1 MSNLVRKA
9 LTLTLFLGVSGSV
22 LAGGAEQARSML
34 EQMASAMSQLSY
46 QGTFVYVRNG
56 VVETMRITHVQDE
69 NGVQERLYSVS
80 GPRRE
85 VVRDRNGVR
94 CILKGS
100 SRTGE
105 TPVVA
110 DSYFPDLPPSLF
122 DDKASGYRLETGGEA
137 RIAGQTARRVSITP
151 EDDYRYGY
159 DFWLQEGT
167 GLLLKW
173 VLLDSNHKALAKLM
187 FTDFATGDEIDQSEL
202 VSDSPTED
210 FIELSKA
217 GQKGDYV
224 LDSTTPRWQPQKLP
238 SGFQLTSHST
248 EVGANGSVE
257 HSVYSDGLA
266 AVSVY
271 VEQHGVEVQALPAE
285 SQLGTNN
292 VYSKQQDGLQIT
304 VIGEVPAITVKS
316 IANEMALSDAPN

>member
-9 LTLTLFLGVSGSV
+9 LSLTLFLGVSGSV
-22 LAGGAEQARSML
+22 FAGGADQARLML

-56 VVETMRITHVQDE
+56 VVETMRITHVLDE
-69 NGVQERLYSVS
+69 NGVHERLYSVS

-85 VVRDRNGVR
+85 VIRDRDGVR
-94 CILKGS
+94 CILKDS
-100 SRTGE
+100 SNLEE

-110 DSYFPDLPPSLF
+110 ETFFPDLPPSLF
-122 DDKASGYRLETGGEA
+122 DGKASGYKLETGGEA

-151 EDDYRYGY
+151 EDGYRYGY

-173 VLLDSNHKALAKLM
+173 VLLDANHKALAKLM
-187 FTDFATGDEIDQSEL
+187 FTDFATGDDIDQSEL
-202 VSDSPTED
+202 ISDSPSED
-210 FIELSKA
+210 FIALSKA
-217 GQKGDYV
+217 GQKGDHV
-224 LDSTTPRWQPQKLP
+224 LESTPSWQPKNLP
-238 SGFQLTSHST
+238 SGFHLTSHST
-248 EVGANGSVE
+248 ENSANGSIE

-271 VEQHGVEVQALPAE
+271 VEQHGVDVQALPAE

-292 VYSKQQDGLQIT
+292 VYSKQQGELQIT

-316 IANEMALSDAPN
+316 IANEMALTVAPN